1 MRLMRDLVGETF
13 SGRYRLVARVAG
25 GGMGDVY
32 RAHDLLLDRAVAVKV
47 LQPGLAADP
56 ELVGRFKAEARA
68 AARLTHPNVVAVYDW
83 GEESERTYY
92 MVMEF
97 VPGTDLRDVLVGRG
111 RLEAAQA
118 AAIVADVCEAL
129 AAAHES
135 GLVHRDVKPENVL
148 IAPGGKVKV
157 ADFGI
162 AAVVDSERTAPGG
175 VIPGTLRYLA
185 PEQARGGHAGPAADI
200 WAAGAMLYEL
210 VTGTPPHQGSG
221 AELLRRRAE
230 EPLDPPSE
238 QIPGL
243 SPDIDAVVARACAL
257 DPRERWDDASDMAQA
272 LRRAGVRSLPD
283 APSLDELLDDVT
295 GEIRLMDMEPTS
307 LVDRREHRK
316 DSRRRSTLVRRL
328 VVVALAL
335 ALLGIASQAVGTFL
349 EPRSVKVPSLV
360 GLSKQRALN
369 RAGSVDLKLEV
380 VDKRHHPDVK
390 RGAIVS
396 QEPDT
401 GVLKEGMTI
410 EVVLSSGP
418 PRWTV
423 PTVVGATLEAAT
435 VKLQASRFKVGDVER
450 AYSTEAAG
458 TVIEQSPAEGKLP
471 IGSAVSL
478 VVSKGPETLSLPDV
492 TGMSPSEAK
501 STLRSAGF
509 EVDLTTGYSDTVEEG
524 VVIGT
529 TPPPGSAVAEGTPI
543 EVIVSAG
550 PRYEE
555 LTMPDVRNMGV
566 VEATAQLEGMG
577 LRVNVVESCSGGT
590 IVAETDPIAGT
601 RVRENDR
608 VALFVC

>member
-1 MRLMRDLVGETF
+1 MRDLVGETF
-13 SGRYRLVARVAG
+13 SHRYRLVARVAG

-56 ELVGRFKAEARA
+56 ELVARFKAEARA

-83 GEESERTYY
+83 GEESDRTYY

-118 AAIVADVCEAL
+118 AAIVASVCDAL

-162 AAVVDSERTAPGG
+162 AAVVDSDRTAPGG

-185 PEQARGGHAGPAADI
+185 PEQAAGGHAGPAADI

-230 EPLDPPSE
+230 EPLASPSD
-238 QIPGL
+238 QMPGL
-243 SPDIDAVVARACAL
+243 SPDIDAIVARACAI

-283 APSLDELLDDVT
+283 APSLDELLHDVT

-307 LVDRREHRK
+307 LVDRRETRR
-316 DSRRRSTLVRRL
+316 DGRRRVLVRRL
-328 VVVALAL
+328 VVLALAA

-360 GLSKQRALN
+360 GLSRQRAAN
-369 RAGSVDLKLEV
+369 RADGVDLKLEV
-380 VDKRHHPDVK
+380 VDRRHDASIK
-390 RGAIVS
+390 RGAILS
-396 QEPDT
+396 QDPSS

-423 PTVVGATLEAAT
+423 PAVVGATLEAAA
-435 VKLQASRFKVGDVER
+435 VQLRASRFQVGGVER
-450 AYSTEAAG
+450 AYSTETAG
-458 TVIEQSPAEGKLP
+458 IVIEQSPADGKLP
-471 IGSAVSL
+471 LGSAVSL
-478 VVSKGPETLSLPDV
+478 VVSKGPETLSVPDV

-501 STLRSAGF
+501 AALRSAGF
-509 EVDLTTGYSDTVEEG
+509 EAETMTGYSETVEEG
-524 VVIGT
+524 VVMGT
-529 TPPPGSAVAEGTPI
+529 TPAGGSAAAEGTVVQ
-543 EVIVSAG
+543 VIVSAG

-555 LTMPDVRNMGV
+555 LTMPDVRNMSV
-566 VEATAQLEGMG
+566 DAARAQLQGMG
-577 LRVNVVESCSGGT
+577 LRVNVVQSCSGGT

-601 RVRENDR
+601 PVREHDV
-608 VALFVC
+608 VALFAC

>member
-1 MRLMRDLVGETF
+1 MRDLVGETF
-13 SGRYRLVARVAG
+13 SHRYRLIARVAG

-56 ELVGRFKAEARA
+56 ELVARFKAEARA

-83 GEESERTYY
+83 GEESDRTYY

-97 VPGTDLRDVLVGRG
+97 VPGTDLRDVLVGQG
-111 RLEAAQA
+111 RLEPAQA
-118 AAIVADVCEAL
+118 AAVVADVCDAL

-162 AAVVDSERTAPGG
+162 AAVADTDRTAPGG

-230 EPLDPPSE
+230 EPLQPPSE
-238 QIPGL
+238 QVPGL
-243 SPDIDAVVARACAL
+243 SPDIDEIVARACAL
-257 DPRERWDDASDMAQA
+257 DPRDRWDEASDMSQA

-283 APSLDELLDDVT
+283 APSLDDLLDDVT

-307 LVDRREHRK
+307 LGERRGRGR
-316 DSRRRSTLVRRL
+316 DRRRSVLVRRI

-335 ALLGIASQAVGTFL
+335 AVLGLASRAVGTFL

-360 GLSKQRALN
+360 GLSKQRAFNKAEGADLT
-369 RAGSVDLKLEV
+369 VDV
-380 VDKRHHPDVK
+380 VGREHHVDIK
-390 RGAIVS
+390 RGAILS
-396 QEPDT
+396 QDPNNGT
-401 GVLKEGMTI
+401 LKQGMTI

-418 PRWTV
+418 PRALV
-423 PTVVGATLEAAT
+423 PNVIGATLEAAT
-435 VKLQASRFKVGDVER
+435 VKLKASRFELGAVER
-450 AYSTEAAG
+450 AYSIEEAG
-458 TVIEQSPAEGKLP
+458 TVIEQSGGDEKLP
-471 IGSAVSL
+471 VGSTISL
-478 VVSKGPETLSLPDV
+478 VVSKGPQTLSVPDV
-492 TGMSPSEAK
+492 AGATPSEAK
-501 STLRSAGF
+501 KTLQSAGF
-509 EVDLTTGYSDTVEEG
+509 EVDITTGYSDSIEEG
-524 VVIGT
+524 VVMGT
-529 TPPPGSAVAEGTPI
+529 TPPPGSAAAEGSTI
-543 EVIVSAG
+543 SVVVSAG
-550 PRYEE
+550 PRFEE
-555 LTMPDVRNMGV
+555 VTMPDVRNMSLDA
-566 VEATAQLEGMG
+566 ATAQLQGLG
-577 LRVNVVESCSGGT
+577 LRVDVVQSCGGSGT
-590 IVAETDPIAGT
+590 IVQDTDPIAGT
-601 RVRENDR
+601 RVRENDH

>member
-1 MRLMRDLVGETF
+1 MRDLVGETF
-13 SGRYRLVARVAG
+13 SNRYRLVARVAG

-47 LQPGLAADP
+47 LQPGLANDP

-111 RLEAAQA
+111 RLEPAQA
-118 AAIVADVCEAL
+118 ASIVADVCEAL

-162 AAVVDSERTAPGG
+162 AAVADSDRTAPGG

-230 EPLDPPSE
+230 EPLAPPSE
-238 QIPGL
+238 QVPGL
-243 SPDIDAVVARACAL
+243 SGDIDEIVARACAI

-283 APSLDELLDDVT
+283 APSLDELLHDVT

-307 LVDRREHRK
+307 LGDRHEHRRGGRT
-316 DSRRRSTLVRRL
+316 RRVLVRRL
-328 VVVALAL
+328 IVVALAI
-335 ALLGIASQAVGTFL
+335 ALLAGASQAVGTFL

-369 RAGSVDLKLEV
+369 RAQGLDLKVEV
-380 VDKRHHPDVK
+380 VDKRHHPDIK
-390 RGAIVS
+390 RGAILS
-396 QEPDT
+396 QDPDS

-410 EVVLSSGP
+410 KVVVSSGP
-418 PRWTV
+418 PRWEV
-423 PTVVGATLEAAT
+423 PSVVGATLEAAT
-435 VKLQASRFKVGDVER
+435 TQLKASRFKVGGVER
-450 AYSTEAAG
+450 AYSTEPAG
-458 TVIEQSPAEGKLP
+458 TVIEQSPTDGKLP
-471 IGSAVSL
+471 LGSSVAL

-492 TGMSPSEAK
+492 AGMSPSEAK

-509 EVDLTTGYSDTVEEG
+509 AAEMTTDYSDTVEEG

-529 TPPPGSAVAEGTPI
+529 NPPGGSAIAEGSPI

-550 PRYEE
+550 PRFEE
-555 LTMPDVRNMGV
+555 LTMPDVRNMSV
-566 VEATAQLEGMG
+566 DSARAQLEGMG
-577 LRVNVVESCSGGT
+577 LRVEVVEGCTGGT

-601 RVRENDR
+601 RIRENDK